1 MLPKETDWS
10 ALWRELASRPR
21 AKPGAADKKGS
32 FERKERAQ
40 QFEARTRKRNEER
53 KDPLL
58 EYVLNDLEPSETV
71 LDIGAGT
78 GRWTVPL
85 AKNAKKVTAVEPSA
99 AMLEIL
105 KQNAAEAGLNNVEII
120 QSTWEDAR
128 VTPREI
134 AVCAHA
140 MYNAPDL
147 VAFARKM
154 EVSVKRKCYLAMR
167 LIPVDGVMAELSQKI
182 YGNSNDSPN
191 FIVGYNALYAAGIYT
206 NVILEEGTFH
216 WTSPDIESA
225 VEMARRHLYLGDSTE
240 YDELIRETLKS
251 SLVLEDGTYLWPDGI
266 RSALVWWNIHP
277 EEKKFAWH

>member
-21 AKPGAADKKGS
+21 VKPGSVGKKES

-40 QFEARTRKRNEER
+40 QFEAHTRKRNEER

-58 EYVLNDLEPSETV
+58 EYVLNDLKPGETV

-85 AKNAKKVTAVEPSA
+85 AKKAKKVTAVEPSA

-120 QSTWEDAR
+120 QSAWEDDTA
-128 VTPREI
+128 TPHDI

-147 VAFARKM
+147 VGFARKM
-154 EVSVKRKCYLAMR
+154 EANAARRCYLAMR
-167 LIPVDGVMAELSQKI
+167 LIPVDGVMAELSRRI
-182 YGNSNDSPN
+182 YGNSSDSPN
-191 FIVGYNALYAAGIYT
+191 FIVGYNALYAADIYA

-225 VEMARRHLYLGDSTE
+225 VEMAKRHLYLGDSAE
-240 YDELIRETLKS
+240 YDELIRETLNRRLTLK
-251 SLVLEDGTYLWPDGI
+251 DGSYLWPDGM
-266 RSALVWWNIHP
+266 RSALIWWDTHP
-277 EEKKFAWH
+277 TEKKFA